1 MYVCV
6 VCVCVCVCVGGGV
19 GGVYV
24 CMVRVGVKLMS
35 ISKSFVMI
43 KVVLLSL
50 IWL

>member
-1 MYVCV
+1 MCG
-6 VCVCVCVCVGGGV
+6 VCVCVWGGGGV

-24 CMVRVGVKLMS
+24 CTVGVVVKLMS